1 MSFGQVIKKLRRN
14 ADMTQ
19 EQLAEMLSI
28 SPQAVSRWETDTAMP
43 DISLLRPLSN
53 IFSVTADVLLEIDV
67 SRVNESVES
76 YKQRITESYRN
87 HKYQE
92 MLDLARLACKE
103 IPNNLELVGQL
114 AFALTSGEN
123 VKKEENIDEAISLYM
138 LILEKSVDN
147 ILRFRAT
154 SALCRLYVEK
164 KDNKEQALYF
174 AKQLP
179 KGLIQTSSYL
189 MMQYDLIADDEK
201 NETYRL
207 WIEQYVRAITDTIY
221 LLADPNYKNSKND
234 FSVTQR
240 IELLEKSLSIFEIV
254 YGENLLS
261 VNREFYEINRVIGA
275 LYLLEHNYEE
285 ALDSFE
291 KAAGYAIA
299 FDSYK
304 DGDLY
309 SSLIMYGIETDE
321 HNLWDNSA
329 VQDMLERLTKQSKY
343 DVLKG
348 NERYKTI
355 VLNLEKAL

>member
-1 MSFGQVIKKLRRN
+1 MSFGQIIKKLRRN

-43 DISLLRPLSN
+43 DISFLRPLSN
-53 IFSVTADVLLEIDV
+53 IFGVTADELLEIDV
-67 SRVNESVES
+67 SHIKDAVNDFKNKITVL
-76 YKQRITESYRN
+76 YKEHQYE
-87 HKYQE
+87 E
-92 MLDLARLACKE
+92 MLEVARLGCKE
-103 IPNNLELVGQL
+103 IPNNLELIGQL
-114 AFALTSGEN
+114 AFALTSGNNAE
-123 VKKEENIDEAISLYM
+123 KAENIDEAISLYK

-147 ILRFRAT
+147 TLRFRAT
-154 SALCRLYVEK
+154 AALCRLYAEK
-164 KDNKEQALYF
+164 KNNKEEALFF

-179 KGLIQTSSYL
+179 KGFIQTSSYL
-189 MMQYDLIADDEK
+189 MMRYDLIDDAEK

-207 WIEQYVRAITDTIY
+207 WIEEYCSALTDTIY
-221 LLADPNYKNSKND
+221 LLADPNYKNPKND
-234 FSVTQR
+234 LTVIQR
-240 IELLEKSLSIFEIV
+240 IELLENLLSIFKIV
-254 YGENLLS
+254 YGKKLLS

-275 LYLLEHNYEE
+275 LYLLENNYEK

-291 KAAGYAIA
+291 KAVEYAIA

-329 VQDMLERLTKQSKY
+329 VQDMLERLTKHSKY

>member
-43 DISLLRPLSN
+43 DISFLRPLSN
-53 IFSVTADVLLEIDV
+53 IFGVTADVLLEIDV

-76 YKQRITESYRN
+76 YKQRITEFYRD
-87 HKYQE
+87 HKYKE

-189 MMQYDLIADDEK
+189 MMRYDLIVDDEK

-207 WIEQYVRAITDTIY
+207 WIEQYVEALTDTIY

-261 VNREFYEINRVIGA
+261 VNREFYEINRVIA
-275 LYLLEHNYEE
+275 CLHLLEKQYEA
-285 ALDSFE
+285 ALDKLE
-291 KAAGYAIA
+291 KAAEYAIA

-304 DGDLY
+304 DGDSY

-343 DVLKG
+343 DVLKE

>member
-19 EQLAEMLSI
+19 DQLAEMLSI
-28 SPQAVSRWETDTAMP
+28 SPQAISRWETDTAMP
-43 DISLLRPLSN
+43 DISFLRPLSN
-53 IFSVTADVLLEIDV
+53 IFGVTADTLLEIDV
-67 SRVNESVES
+67 SRVNESVEG
-76 YKQRITESYRN
+76 YKRRITESYRN

-103 IPNNLELVGQL
+103 IPNHLELSGQL

-123 VKKEENIDEAISLYM
+123 VKKEENIDEAISLYK

-154 SALCRLYVEK
+154 SALCRLYAEK

-179 KGLIQTSSYL
+179 KGLIQTSSHL
-189 MMQYDLIADDEK
+189 MMQYDLIADDAK

-207 WIEQYVRAITDTIY
+207 WIGQYAVALTDTIY
-221 LLADPNYKNSKND
+221 LLADPNYKNPQNELT
-234 FSVTQR
+234 VTQR

-261 VNREFYEINRVIGA
+261 VNREFYEINRVIGG
-275 LYLLEHNYEE
+275 LYLLEKQYEA
-285 ALDSFE
+285 ALDKLE
-291 KAAGYAIA
+291 KAVEYAIA
-299 FDSYK
+299 FDAYK
-304 DGDLY
+304 DGDSY
-309 SSLIMYGIETDE
+309 SSFMMFGISADE
-321 HNLWDNSA
+321 HHLWDKGA
-329 VQDMLERLTKQSKY
+329 VADMLERITKQSRY
-343 DVLKG
+343 DVLRES
-348 NERYKTI
+348 ERYKGI
-355 VLNLEKAL
+355 VSKLSNAL

>member
-53 IFSVTADVLLEIDV
+53 IFGVTADVLLEIDV
-67 SRVNESVES
+67 SRVNESTES
-76 YKQRITESYRN
+76 YKQRITESYKN

-114 AFALTSGEN
+114 AFALTSGN
-123 VKKEENIDEAISLYM
+123 NANKIENIDEAISLYK

-147 ILRFRAT
+147 ILRFRSTA
-154 SALCRLYVEK
+154 ALCRLYAEK
-164 KDNKEQALYF
+164 KDNKEQALFF

-179 KGLIQTSSYL
+179 KGYIQTSSYL

-207 WIEQYVRAITDTIY
+207 WIAQYASALTDTIY
-221 LLADPNYKNSKND
+221 LLADPNYKNSQNELT
-234 FSVTQR
+234 VTQR

-261 VNREFYEINRVIGA
+261 VNREFYEINRVIGG
-275 LYLLEHNYEE
+275 LYLLEKEYET
-285 ALDSFE
+285 ALDKLE
-291 KAAGYAIA
+291 KAVEYAIA
-299 FDSYK
+299 FDAYK
-304 DGDLY
+304 DGGSF
-309 SSLIMYGIETDE
+309 SSLMMFGIFAEE
-321 HNLWDNSA
+321 HNLWDKSA
-329 VQDMLERLTKQSKY
+329 TADMLERITKQSRY
-343 DVLKG
+343 DILKE
-348 NERYKTI
+348 NERYKSI
-355 VLNLEKAL
+355 VSKLSNAL

>member
-43 DISLLRPLSN
+43 DISFLRPLSN
-53 IFSVTADVLLEIDV
+53 IFGVTADVLLEIDV

-76 YKQRITESYRN
+76 YKQRITEFYRD
-87 HKYQE
+87 HKYKE

-164 KDNKEQALYF
+164 RDNK
-174 AKQLP
+174 
-179 KGLIQTSSYL
+179 
-189 MMQYDLIADDEK
+189 
-201 NETYRL
+201 
-207 WIEQYVRAITDTIY
+207 
-221 LLADPNYKNSKND
+221 
-234 FSVTQR
+234 
-240 IELLEKSLSIFEIV
+240 
-254 YGENLLS
+254 
-261 VNREFYEINRVIGA
+261 
-275 LYLLEHNYEE
+275 
-285 ALDSFE
+285 
-291 KAAGYAIA
+291 
-299 FDSYK
+299 
-304 DGDLY
+304 
-309 SSLIMYGIETDE
+309 
-321 HNLWDNSA
+321 
-329 VQDMLERLTKQSKY
+329 
-343 DVLKG
+343 
-348 NERYKTI
+348 
-355 VLNLEKAL
+355 